1 MELNALERTF
11 FDDVLRIQLDVPI
24 NATLTVQDESIDMIV
39 VPEINN
45 NGINSIKWGS
55 DVVVPQVS

>member
-24 NATLTVQDESIDMIV
+24 NGNID
-39 VPEINN
+39 
-45 NGINSIKWGS
+45 GS
-55 DVVVPQVS
+55 G